1 MKVFGSGIL
10 KGEVLM
16 ARLFGTDGVRGEAN
30 RELTPELAY
39 RLGRA
44 ATILFGEDKS
54 EAPLILIGMD
64 TRISGPMFEAA
75 LAAGICSAGGT
86 AVIAGVIPTPAIA
99 YLAKKNKAQAGIV
112 ISASHNPFHDNGIKF
127 FGGDGYKLADAVE
140 DELEAL
146 VNKITASDDLYRP
159 IGDKVGKILY
169 RHDLVKEYI
178 EYVLSTVKGDFSGM
192 KVVLDC
198 SNGAAYEAMPVILE
212 RLGATTI
219 VINAKPTGIN
229 INDGCGSTHLGALQQ
244 AVIDNKADVGIAHD
258 GDADRCLGIDE
269 TGNIIDGDKIL
280 VMCALEMIANG
291 TLKDNTVVSTVMA
304 NIGFHK
310 AIKAA
315 GGRVEVT
322 KVGDRY
328 VLENMLAN
336 GYTLGGEQSG
346 HIIFSEFATTG
357 DGLITALQ
365 LLASIKRSGK
375 RASELANVMVSY
387 PQLLVNVRVKSKEG
401 WETNEK
407 IIAAIKAGNAELGE
421 NGRILVR
428 ASGTEPLIRV
438 MAEGPEQDQL
448 ERICHAIGDDVKNEL
463 G

>member
-178 EYVLSTVKGDFSGM
+178 EYVLSTVKDDFSGM

-219 VINAKPTGIN
+219 VINAKPNGSN
-229 INDGCGSTHLGALQQ
+229 INDGCGSTHLGTLQQ

-258 GDADRCLGIDE
+258 GDADRCLGVDE

-407 IIAAIKAGNAELGE
+407 IIAAIKAGNTELGE